1 MSTASTRLEI
11 SALIDSILD
20 ELLSAQSEVLKFSS
34 PPIRVRNALTGW
46 LDNEQCLVGLGEKAY
61 FEDHKDLVA
70 LRPAKGED
78 RLSQFLR
85 DHCSQ
90 LFKVSQCNYW
100 LHSPVL
106 MSVSRRDV
114 NQTGN
119 RGIDYIML
127 QRRGSPRLWACLV

>member
-1 MSTASTRLEI
+1 VSTASTRLEI

-90 LFKVSQCNYW
+90 LFKVSQCNY
-100 LHSPVL
+100 
-106 MSVSRRDV
+106 
-114 NQTGN
+114 
-119 RGIDYIML
+119 
-127 QRRGSPRLWACLV
+127 